1 MTHALSLTAWS
12 GTATDESSP
21 RYRGWRVTLVCFVM
35 ATFCWG
41 FGFYGHGFYLAELQ
55 RLHHWPAALISGAS
69 TAYYVFSAI
78 LVVFVNDVIARI
90 GLRAF
95 VLGGIACLGGSAIL
109 LIVVTTPW
117 QLFAAY
123 LLMSFGWA
131 AMSVGAITNIIGLW
145 FEHKRGLAIS
155 IALTGASFAG
165 IAVVPPL
172 VFLTGALGFATAM
185 LIATAVMLVVLVPL
199 TLAWIEDAPAKH
211 DQRHDN
217 GPASGSTRTWTRA
230 RALRDFGFWT
240 ASAPFAL
247 ALMAQVGF
255 LVHQIA
261 LLEPSL
267 GRAQA
272 GVAVA
277 VTTAMAIVG
286 RLGAGT
292 IIDRVDQRKATAVS
306 VGSQAA
312 ALLVMTQTTDPTW
325 LIAACAVNGL
335 SVGHLVTFPALIIQR
350 EFEPQSF
357 GLLIGLSTAIS
368 QFTYAFGPGVL
379 GLLRDLTGSY
389 TASLALCVVL
399 DVAAAVIIL
408 MKPSRRAAH

>member
-1 MTHALSLTAWS
+1 MLPMTHALSLAVPV
-12 GTATDESSP
+12 TDETSP

-69 TAYYVFSAI
+69 TAYYFFSAI
-78 LVVFVNDVIARI
+78 LVVFVNDVIVRL

-95 VLGGIACLGGSAIL
+95 VLGGVACLAGSAIL
-109 LIVVTTPW
+109 LTIVTAPW
-117 QLFAAY
+117 QLFAVY

-131 AMSVGAITNIIGLW
+131 AMSVGAITNILGLW
-145 FEHKRGLAIS
+145 FERKRGLAIS
-155 IALTGASFAG
+155 LALTGASFAG
-165 IAVVPPL
+165 IAIVPPL
-172 VFLTGALGFATAM
+172 VLLAGQVGFAAAM
-185 LIATAVMLVVLVPL
+185 MIATAVMLVVLVPL
-199 TLAWIEDAPAKH
+199 TLAWIDDAPAER
-211 DQRHDN
+211 DVRNDA
-217 GPASGSTRTWTRA
+217 GPTSAPARTWTRA
-230 RALRDFGFWT
+230 KALRDVGFWT
-240 ASAPFAL
+240 VSAPFAL

-286 RLGAGT
+286 RLGAGAF
-292 IIDRVDQRKATAVS
+292 IDRIDQRKATAVS

-312 ALLVMTQTTDPTW
+312 ALFVMTQTNDPTW
-325 LIAACAVNGL
+325 LIAACAVFGL

-379 GLLRDLTGSY
+379 GVLRDLTGGY
-389 TASLALCVVL
+389 TASLALCVAL

-408 MKPSRRAAH
+408 LRPRHGL